1 MSNSSSGSRGPVLP
15 SPHHSTH
22 LVDNLELWNRLLA
35 YFKGAQHEEEVHF
48 LSTNYSLLKFTKSVT
63 GDQGIRLYGI
73 RESTMKLYIGQY
85 DLSLTETALNDLVAR
100 DYTPE
105 QLSGL
110 LEKVSLLR
118 RHPELEKLRQSV
130 VEAVKN
136 GTEWSGMDEPLRFA
150 VWCLQG
156 AVNAWD
162 KRISKLEK
170 ELK

>member
-1 MSNSSSGSRGPVLP
+1 MKISNVGVEKQIKG
-15 SPHHSTH
+15 
-22 LVDNLELWNRLLA
+22 WNSFLRF
-35 YFKGAQHEEEVHF
+35 FKGAQNEEHVHF
-48 LSTNYSLLKFTKSVT
+48 LSTHYKKLKPTAFVGANDVHVWYIS
-63 GDQGIRLYGI
+63 GEL
-73 RESTMKLYIGQY
+73 MKLYIGQY

>member
-1 MSNSSSGSRGPVLP
+1 MKISNVGVEKQIKG
-15 SPHHSTH
+15 
-22 LVDNLELWNRLLA
+22 WNSFLGF
-35 YFKGAQHEEEVHF
+35 FKGIQNEEQVHF
-48 LSTNYSLLKFTKSVT
+48 LSLHYRKLRPTATVT
-63 GDQGIRLYGI
+63 GDRNVRLYSI
-73 RESTMKLYIGQY
+73 SDELMKLYIGQY

-118 RHPELEKLRQSV
+118 RHPELEKLRQNV

-136 GTEWSGMDEPLRFA
+136 GTEWSGMDGPLRFA

-162 KRISKLEK
+162 RRISKLEK